1 MIFDLKLDILYLR
14 DCDDRVEAWPGS
26 GLGWAGLGRR
36 WEVSSICIFF
46 LLCPE
51 PRRQAGELLHTWGL
65 VLVWAAATI
74 FCNELAGERP
84 PAAASFVEKQTIF
97 VSD

>member
-1 MIFDLKLDILYLR
+1 MIFDLKPGILYLR
-14 DCDDRVEAWPGS
+14 DCDDRVEAWPGL

-51 PRRQAGELLHTWGL
+51 PRRQAGELLHTWCWCG
-65 VLVWAAATI
+65 V
-74 FCNELAGERP
+74 
-84 PAAASFVEKQTIF
+84 
-97 VSD
+97 

>member
-14 DCDDRVEAWPGS
+14 DCDDRVEAWL
-26 GLGWAGLGRR
+26 GLGWAGLGWAWLGRR

-51 PRRQAGELLHTWGL
+51 PRRQAGGAAAYL
-65 VLVWAAATI
+65 VLV
-74 FCNELAGERP
+74 
-84 PAAASFVEKQTIF
+84 
-97 VSD
+97 

>member
-14 DCDDRVEAWPGS
+14 DCDDRVEAWLGLAWAGLDWAGL

-36 WEVSSICIFF
+36 WEVSSICIFL

-51 PRRQAGELLHTWGL
+51 PRRQPVG
-65 VLVWAAATI
+65 AAAYLV
-74 FCNELAGERP
+74 FGVGCGQQ
-84 PAAASFVEKQTIF
+84 SFVTN
-97 VSD
+97 